1 MIVKEPNGEPKLQV
15 RRGGC
20 PADVRRR
27 ERIVVIGLKLG
38 SEAGRVASH
47 RRFGTVSGG
56 TWQSTGSYAT
66 MTYGA
71 AAAGG
76 HSGR

>member
-1 MIVKEPNGEPKLQV
+1 
-15 RRGGC
+15 
-20 PADVRRR
+20 
-27 ERIVVIGLKLG
+27 VVIGLKLG